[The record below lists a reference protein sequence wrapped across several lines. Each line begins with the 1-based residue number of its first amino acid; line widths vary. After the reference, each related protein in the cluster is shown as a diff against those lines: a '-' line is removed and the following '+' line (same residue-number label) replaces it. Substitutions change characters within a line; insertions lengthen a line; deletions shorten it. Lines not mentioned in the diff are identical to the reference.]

1 MQSQPT
7 LETSTSSPVSAAP
20 KSAAKIV
27 AKKRERLFYSGM
39 AAAIFLVVFAGFA
52 PTYYLRPYF
61 TPTALPALLHVHGVV
76 FSAWLVLFVTQTFLV
91 AANRVRLHRR
101 LGMAGAWLAA
111 VMVVVGAVT
120 AVVRAKEGAAPPGI
134 DPLAFLIV
142 PIGDILVFP
151 TIVAAGIYY
160 RRRPDVHKRLMLVA
174 MIGILGAAFARLPVV
189 GGLGPIAFFGLTDL
203 MLVAVA
209 VHDFATLGRVHRATL
224 LGGLLVAVSHPVRL
238 LIGATPVWMAFAK
251 WMTGFVG

>member
-1 MQSQPT
+1 MQSQTT
-7 LETSTSSPVSAAP
+7 LETSSSSPVSAAP
-20 KSAAKIV
+20 KADKVAAR
-27 AKKRERLFYSGM
+27 KRERLFYSGM
-39 AAAIFLVVFAGFA
+39 AAAIFAIVFAGFA

-76 FSAWLVLFVTQTFLV
+76 FSAWLVLFVAQTFLV

-120 AVVRAKEGAAPPGI
+120 AVIRAKEGAAPPGV
-134 DPLAFLIV
+134 DALAFLTV
-142 PIGDILVFP
+142 PLGDILVFP

-174 MIGILGAAFARLPVV
+174 MIGILGAAFARLPIV
-189 GGLGPIAFFGLTDL
+189 GGMGPIAFFGLTDL
-203 MLVAVA
+203 LLVVVA
-209 VHDFATLGRVHRATL
+209 LHDFATLGRVHRATL

-238 LIGATPVWMAFAK
+238 LIGATPVWMAFAR
-251 WMTGFVG
+251 WLTGLAG